1 MSSAAH
7 LSTLQIISHIK
18 VMIMKFF
25 IDFLLITGTCTWGLN
40 GCEGVIERLLSKV
53 DVS

>member
-7 LSTLQIISHIK
+7 LSTLLIISHIK

-25 IDFLLITGTCTWGLN
+25 IDFTNNWQVYSGLDS
-40 GCEGVIERLLSKV
+40 CEGMIETAF
-53 DVS
+53 